1 MVEYYGIDVSEGI
14 DIAKT
19 SALRE
24 CVVCNYCYFL
34 EILFDFNQKY
44 VLVVMI
50 SCKKL

>member
-24 CVVCNYCYFL
+24 CCL
-34 EILFDFNQKY
+34 QL
-44 VLVVMI
+44 L
-50 SCKKL
+50 LLP